1 MRPLRLGIV
10 AIATAALLA
19 ACGSS
24 AGQIPI
30 DSANTLH
37 GDLTAVDTAFLNG
50 ECATASAALATAQ
63 IDFYNLLSTVN
74 QKLASQLER
83 GLSTLSHDEQSQ
95 CRRSS
100 STGGSTTGTGSSGQT
115 GQTGSTGTTSSTS
128 TSSSTTSSTTTS
140 STSTSTTGSATTG
153 VTGPTCTSTTGGNG
167 GTPACDGS
175 TSPSGIGGGGIGGG
189 TGTGA
194 ASVGN

>member
-1 MRPLRLGIV
+1 MRPLRLAMA

-24 AGQIPI
+24 AGQIPV

-50 ECATASAALATAQ
+50 DCSAASAALSTAQ
-63 IDFYNLLSTVN
+63 IDFYNLLATVN
-74 QKLASQLER
+74 QKLAGQLER
-83 GLSTLSHDEQSQ
+83 GLSTLSHDEQRQ
-95 CRRSS
+95 CRHSGS
-100 STGGSTTGTGSSGQT
+100 GGGSTAGTGTGQT
-115 GQTGSTGTTSSTS
+115 GQTGSTGTTSSSS
-128 TSSSTTSSTTTS
+128 TSSSTTSSTSTS
-140 STSTSTTGSATTG
+140 STSTSTTSSATTG

-175 TSPSGIGGGGIGGG
+175 TSPSGIGGAGSGGGI
-189 TGTGA
+189 GTGA
-194 ASVGN
+194 ASLGN

>member
-1 MRPLRLGIV
+1 MRPLRL
-10 AIATAALLA
+10 ALAATAAAALLA
-19 ACGSS
+19 ACGSN
-24 AGQIPI
+24 AGQIPV

-50 ECATASAALATAQ
+50 DCATASAAISTAQ

-74 QKLASQLER
+74 QKLAGQLER
-83 GLSTLSHDEQSQ
+83 GLSTLSHDEQRQ
-95 CRRSS
+95 CRHSGS
-100 STGGSTTGTGSSGQT
+100 GGGSTTGNGST

-128 TSSSTTSSTTTS
+128 TSSSTTSTTTTS
-140 STSTSTTGSATTG
+140 STSTSTTSSATTG

-175 TSPSGIGGGGIGGG
+175 TSPSGIGGAGSGGGI
-189 TGTGA
+189 GTGA
-194 ASVGN
+194 ASLGN